1 MFVLQIVRLHFL
13 RFFYYYYCNNR
24 VNIYDGPDSSAPLV
38 LSACG
43 GTRPG
48 DVVSSG
54 NTLFLSFW
62 ANGYH
67 PYNDFRIVYHAIE
80 PGKTKIRIHLK
91 KTGVCRKI
99 DNSYNLY

>member
-13 RFFYYYYCNNR
+13 RIFYYYYCNNR

-43 GTRPG
+43 GTCPG

-54 NTLFLSFW
+54 NTLFLSFSS
-62 ANGYH
+62 NGYH
-67 PYNDFRIVYHAIE
+67 PYNDFRIVYHAVE
-80 PGKTKIRIHLK
+80 PVPGKTKFYYNF
-91 KTGVCRKI
+91 RKQ
-99 DNSYNLY
+99 